1 MVVVVFNQGWQV
13 GELHFTVQVDA
24 LVLLEDRN
32 GGMYEGSWLTSFFFF
47 FFLPTIKS

>member
-24 LVLLEDRN
+24 VVLLEDRN
-32 GGMYEGSWLTSFFFF
+32 GGMYEGLWLTSFFL